1 MFMNF
6 HETKMGR
13 IFFEGTA
20 PRIAQ
25 ALEVIA
31 KRLDTP
37 ATAAVLPGTCEVPAD
52 FLAELYQGSYD
63 PSEEPDNEDVAHCTT
78 EILAAENTLR
88 AAVSPDVW
96 RQFDLVL
103 SLVNKRGDRQR
114 EQAFAAGFRSAMMM
128 VMAGL
133 TRPGSGKAA

>member
-1 MFMNF
+1 MNF

-20 PRIAQ
+20 PRIAT
-25 ALEVIA
+25 ALETIA
-31 KRLDTP
+31 KRLNTP

-52 FLAELYQGSYD
+52 FLAELYLGNYD
-63 PSEEPDNEDVAHCTT
+63 PSDEPDTEEVARYIAEIMAKED
-78 EILAAENTLR
+78 TLR
-88 AAVSPDVW
+88 AVVSPDIW
-96 RQFDLVL
+96 EQIDHIL
-103 SLVNKRGDRQR
+103 SLVNKKVDRQL

-133 TRPGSGKAA
+133 TRTGSGKAV

>member
-1 MFMNF
+1 MNF
-6 HETKMGR
+6 HETKMGLD
-13 IFFEGTA
+13 FYEGTA
-20 PRIAQ
+20 PRIAA
-25 ALEVIA
+25 ALEAIA

-37 ATAAVLPGTCEVPAD
+37 ATAAVLPGASEVPAD

-63 PSEEPDNEDVAHCTT
+63 PSDEPDNEDVACCTV
-78 EILAAENTLR
+78 EILAEENALR
-88 AAVSPDVW
+88 AAVSPDSW
-96 RQFDLVL
+96 KQFDHIL
-103 SLVNKRGDRQR
+103 SLVNKRDDRRR

>member
-1 MFMNF
+1 MNF

-20 PRIAQ
+20 PRIAT
-25 ALEVIA
+25 ALETIA
-31 KRLDTP
+31 KRLNTP

-52 FLAELYQGSYD
+52 FLAELYLGNYD
-63 PSEEPDNEDVAHCTT
+63 PSDEPDTEEVARCIAEIVENEDA
-78 EILAAENTLR
+78 LR
-88 AAVSPDVW
+88 AVVSPDIW
-96 RQFDLVL
+96 EQIDHIL
-103 SLVNKRGDRQR
+103 SLVNKKVDRQL